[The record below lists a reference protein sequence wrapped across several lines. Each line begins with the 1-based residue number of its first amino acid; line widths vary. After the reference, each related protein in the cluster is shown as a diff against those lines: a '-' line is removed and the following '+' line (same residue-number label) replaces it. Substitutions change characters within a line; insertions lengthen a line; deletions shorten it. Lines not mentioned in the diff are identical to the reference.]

1 MIWKARG
8 ALPCT
13 ELDAEGTAAAAGA
26 LHVGIVEFE
35 SRTFQRLDVIDL
47 NSVQIHG
54 THLVD
59 GNLETIELKHL
70 VRIGGL
76 GFKRHV
82 VLETGAA
89 ATHDSHSQSDRR
101 RVLHAHD
108 FLYLGTRNGR
118 QINHKSS
125 WPPLAGA
132 PAKLS
137 TFTLYQNFHA
147 AAHAHVPVMKR
158 LVSPHFDK
166 LRRFAYNWMQ

>member
-1 MIWKARG
+1 MIWKTRG

-35 SRTFQRLDVIDL
+35 SRTFERLDVIDL
-47 NSVQIHG
+47 NPVQIHG

-89 ATHDSHSQSDRR
+89 ATHDSHSQSDRH

-108 FLYLGTRNGR
+108 FLNFVPAAGVQLN
-118 QINHKSS
+118 ISS
-125 WPPLAGA
+125 FGPPPGA
-132 PAKLS
+132 A
-137 TFTLYQNFHA
+137 
-147 AAHAHVPVMKR
+147 
-158 LVSPHFDK
+158 
-166 LRRFAYNWMQ
+166 